1 MAIGEVK
8 PRTVKRPDGTT
19 YKIYQGEYR
28 DRDGERRHVSDKNK
42 HEAQDKL
49 RRAINEVK
57 EWTHAKRKP
66 RTLGQVIEEYLKD
79 REDAAYIRKDISP
92 DAYMRDKYVL
102 SKVPEKLR
110 RMKIAEFK
118 DAGLFEEL
126 IKRLR
131 TDGHAIRTVRAVL
144 GGLSGVFAFAMKAP
158 RGYVARNVL
167 KDFPIRT
174 PKPPKV
180 RNKAEISD
188 ALLLLSEARDRILGG
203 GGNEL
208 RNTMA
213 LPSVKMYAILSL
225 LAATGVRP
233 EEAFGLQVADI
244 KRFEQ
249 PPCDRPTVWADV
261 TIRNVSGR
269 HGFRERTKTDEI
281 RTVGVGRRVVEAFDE
296 VERYWYVHEIVESPG
311 WRGYWTSEKYRR
323 RRMLLGTLG
332 VAGPRREHGFMFVTI
347 DDRSLLKYPGNRWI
361 SYTLGGI

>member
-174 PKPPKV
+174 PKPPTRSGTRRKSQTPCYCSV
-180 RNKAEISD
+180 RPGTAS
-188 ALLLLSEARDRILGG
+188 
-203 GGNEL
+203 
-208 RNTMA
+208 
-213 LPSVKMYAILSL
+213 
-225 LAATGVRP
+225 LAAAGMNCETQWPFRP
-233 EEAFGLQVADI
+233 S
-244 KRFEQ
+244 RCT
-249 PPCDRPTVWADV
+249 P
-261 TIRNVSGR
+261 S
-269 HGFRERTKTDEI
+269 
-281 RTVGVGRRVVEAFDE
+281 
-296 VERYWYVHEIVESPG
+296 
-311 WRGYWTSEKYRR
+311 
-323 RRMLLGTLG
+323 
-332 VAGPRREHGFMFVTI
+332 
-347 DDRSLLKYPGNRWI
+347 
-361 SYTLGGI
+361 